1 MGESLAMMPWF
12 PRDFLSSTRGWTLL
26 QKACYRELLDAQW
39 DLGTLP
45 ADPDELRQLCG
56 ATPKQWFEAWEKVST
71 KFAAVDG
78 GGVRNERLE
87 MHRQKYVDIRQ
98 ARIMAGKK
106 GGHAKALANASNCQS
121 VATDLPEQ
129 TSSSLLAVCSASIPS
144 EEKSKNKNPAARASI
159 SENQDPDDFL
169 IWTSGLE
176 LLGESKRS
184 LMGKLV
190 QTHGKEVV
198 ARKLGELMA
207 MPEKPRDPA
216 GYFIGALRKLERRFQ
231 P

>member
-12 PRDFLSSTRGWTLL
+12 PRDFLASTRGWSLI

-39 DLGTLP
+39 DLGVLP
-45 ADPDELRQLCG
+45 DDPDELQALCG
-56 ATPKQWFEAWEKVST
+56 ATPKQWFEAWEKVCT
-71 KFAAVDG
+71 KFVAVQG
-78 GGVRNERLE
+78 GLKNERLE
-87 MHRQKYVDIRQ
+87 LHRQKYVDIRQ
-98 ARIMAGKK
+98 ARAAAGRK
-106 GGHAKALANASNCQS
+106 GGQAKAVANASNCQS

-129 TSSSLLAVCSASIPS
+129 TSVTLLGVCSTSIPS
-144 EEKSKNKNPAARASI
+144 EEKSKNKNPETGGVF

-169 IWTSGLE
+169 IWTSGIE

-190 QTHGKEVV
+190 QTHGKETV
-198 ARKLGELMA
+198 ARKLGEIMA
-207 MPEKPRDPA
+207 MSERPRDPA